1 MEFHKGRLIDHV
13 HLIVSDVN
21 ASKRFYRA
29 ILDVIGIP
37 LSGEADRY
45 FWADELFISQG
56 DSHTTRLHLAFQVH
70 SRETVHRF
78 HDVAL
83 TVGGIDNGGPG
94 ERHYHPGYYGAFVF
108 DPDGNNIE
116 AVYHGP
122 AQRSSASV
130 ILTPELNEPHM
141 R

>member
-29 ILDVIGIP
+29 ILDILEISFG
-37 LSGEADRY
+37 GEDEGY
-45 FWADELFISQG
+45 FWADELFVNQG
-56 DSHTTRLHLAFQVH
+56 ENPTTRLHLAFQAH

-78 HDVAL
+78 YDVAL
-83 TVGGIDNGGPG
+83 TVGGKDNGAPG
-94 ERHYHPGYYGAFVF
+94 ERHYHPGYYGAFVL
-108 DPDGNNIE
+108 DPDGNNVE

-122 AQRSSASV
+122 ARRTAASV
-130 ILTPELNEPHM
+130 ILTPELNEPHL